1 MGLLIIDKEKCRQDG
16 LCAADCPTAVIRFD
30 GEGSYPELVTGG
42 EQVCLRCGHCVAAC
56 PHGALDHVDVPL
68 ASSPAIEK
76 TLQISKAQIVQ
87 FLRSRRSVR
96 RFKKKPVEREVLR
109 QLIEIARYAPTGS
122 NMQLVKWL
130 VIDDRQQLHQLAEAV
145 VAWMRALLAADPGAT
160 ARPYLPRLVKG
171 WDAGRDTVLWDAP
184 CLIVAMAPAA
194 DRTGM
199 VNLSLALSY
208 LELAAPAYGLGTC
221 WAGVL
226 QGAIMSVPGI
236 KSAVGI
242 PDHYPSYYPMI
253 LGYSKVRYHR
263 LPERRAPKILW
274 K

>member
-1 MGLLIIDKEKCRQDG
+1 MGLLVIDKEKCRQDG

-30 GEGSYPELVTGG
+30 GEASYPEMVTGG
-42 EQVCLRCGHCVAAC
+42 EQICLRCGHCVAVC

-68 ASSPAIEK
+68 ASSPVIEK
-76 TLQISKAQIVQ
+76 TLRISKAQIVQ

-96 RFKKKPVEREVLR
+96 RFKEKPVEREVLR

-122 NMQLVKWL
+122 NMQLVEWT
-130 VIDDRQQLHQLAEAV
+130 VINDRQQLRRVSEGV
-145 VAWMRALLAADPGAT
+145 IAWMRALLAADPGAG
-160 ARPYLPRLVKG
+160 AMPYLPKLVKG
-171 WDAGRDTVLWDAP
+171 WDAGIDTVLWDAP
-184 CLIVAMAPAA
+184 CLVVAMAPPA

-208 LELAAPAYGLGTC
+208 LDLTAPAYGLGTC
-221 WAGVL
+221 WAGLL
-226 QGAIMSVPGI
+226 QGAIMSVPDL

-242 PDHYPSYYPMI
+242 PGTYTNHYPMM
-253 LGYSKVRYHR
+253 LGYSKVSYHR
-263 LPERRAPKILW
+263 LPERRAPKIFW